1 MAVTGWSRANTRRA
15 IATAN
20 KRRGPARA
28 VTRKPRAPTCG
39 YDTRKVLI
47 EVWTLIGEPCG
58 KYLAPIMAPTVAQLE
73 AFGVLGKVADRLNAA
88 VRDQLVTMSAA
99 TIDTDAQTHQGRP
112 RGEVRDPRRGHA
124 AVVDRG
130 TPGGW
135 MGWSTPGP

>member
-15 IATAN
+15 IATTN

-99 TIDTDAQTHQGRP
+99 RSTRMLKPTKDAPAAKSATRPGATLRSSIGVRQGD
-112 RGEVRDPRRGHA
+112 G
-124 AVVDRG
+124 
-130 TPGGW
+130 
-135 MGWSTPGP
+135 